1 MRIVVVS
8 DTHGNA
14 RALRQAVLDQPQ
26 AEYIIHLGD
35 GAQDVDD
42 LRVEFPEKTFLQVQG
57 NCDTGCAWPLQ
68 ERLTVE
74 GVCIFY
80 THGHKYNV
88 KQNLIELKTEARL
101 EGVQV
106 ALFGH
111 THVPMMEYAGGVYL
125 MNPGSLEFHQV
136 SAGKG
141 SYGVLE
147 ISPSGIAPSIVR
159 V

>member
-1 MRIVVVS
+1 M
-8 DTHGNA
+8 
-14 RALRQAVLDQPQ
+14 DQPQ

-42 LRVEFPEKTFLQVQG
+42 LRVEFPEKTFLPGAGQLRHRLRL
-57 NCDTGCAWPLQ
+57 AASLQ
-68 ERLTVE
+68 IGALTVE

>member
-80 THGHKYNV
+80 T
-88 KQNLIELKTEARL
+88 L
-101 EGVQV
+101 
-106 ALFGH
+106 
-111 THVPMMEYAGGVYL
+111 
-125 MNPGSLEFHQV
+125 
-136 SAGKG
+136 
-141 SYGVLE
+141 
-147 ISPSGIAPSIVR
+147 
-159 V
+159 